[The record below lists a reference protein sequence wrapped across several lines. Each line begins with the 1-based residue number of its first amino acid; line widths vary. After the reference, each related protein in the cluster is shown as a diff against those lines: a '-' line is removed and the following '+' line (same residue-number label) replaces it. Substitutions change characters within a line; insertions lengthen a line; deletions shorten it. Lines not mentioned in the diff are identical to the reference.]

1 MKDTIQEISDF
12 IGSLFDVFGIAEHPD
27 HGTLIIVGLES
38 TPNRNL
44 DSFGRTD
51 DEIKLFGFEKYMSP
65 LLESAVSFI
74 RDKGYTSELVDRHG
88 YPKREQL
95 NLKELAVQTG
105 IGKRGKHSVVLHDK
119 YGARLRFAAIKVEGS
134 FQLSARP
141 ILSELPNPTCRNC
154 SLCLEACPVNI
165 IEPYRV
171 TDVSLCLSQVLAM
184 EEQQGQLIPC
194 DKCLKVCPAGTG

>member
-27 HGTLIIVGLES
+27 HGTLIIAGLES
-38 TPNRNL
+38 TPERNL
-44 DSFGRTD
+44 DEFGRTD

-65 LLESAVSFI
+65 LLESTVSFI
-74 RDKGYTSELVDRHG
+74 RNKGYTPELVGRHG
-88 YPKREQL
+88 YPLRGQL
-95 NLKELAVQTG
+95 NLKEFAIQTG

-119 YGARLRFAAIKVEGS
+119 YGARLRFAAIKMAAS
-134 FQLSARP
+134 FHPPARP
-141 ILSELPNPTCRNC
+141 ILSELPNSTCHNC
-154 SLCLEACPVNI
+154 SLCLEACPVNV

-171 TDVSLCLSQVLAM
+171 TDVSLCLSQVMIM